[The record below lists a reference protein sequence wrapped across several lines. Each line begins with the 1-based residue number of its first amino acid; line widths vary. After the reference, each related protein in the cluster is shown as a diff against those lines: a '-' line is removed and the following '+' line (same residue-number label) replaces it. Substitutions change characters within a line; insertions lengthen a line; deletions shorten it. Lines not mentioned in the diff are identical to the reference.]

1 LATIVGQNG
10 AVADQKNAVTR
21 AAIIDRA
28 IFECT
33 KKILLAYGGR
43 TTTLFLY
50 NFRTK
55 TVFRD
60 TEIASSPEDLET
72 SLNHMFDGASVIV
85 KRAII
90 SELSLKFG
98 LSGDYTTLKEAFE
111 ASRVKGST
119 P

>member
-1 LATIVGQNG
+1 LSTLVGQKG
-10 AVADQKNAVTR
+10 TAADQKNAVAQ
-21 AAIIDRA
+21 AATIDQT

-33 KKILLAYGGR
+33 KKILSAYGGR

-60 TEIASSPEDLET
+60 TEIPSSPEDLET
-72 SLNHMFDGASVIV
+72 SLDLMFDGASVIV
-85 KRAII
+85 KNAII

-98 LSGDYTTLKEAFE
+98 LSGNYTTLKEAFE
-111 ASRVKGST
+111 ASRAKGMSS
-119 P
+119 